1 MTPTFSV
8 EYTGAYW
15 LLRADPE
22 DYFEVRSQAARLI
35 RNAAGSEVVA
45 WLPVDGG
52 WRAFTAHDLADAAWL
67 RSIGVS

>member
-1 MTPTFSV
+1 VTPTFSV

-22 DYFEVRSQAARLI
+22 DYFAVRSQAAALI
-35 RNAAGSEVVA
+35 KKAAKSEVVA
-45 WLPVDGG
+45 WIPVEGG
-52 WRAFTAHDLADAAWL
+52 WRAFTAADLADAAWL